1 MSEAMPEVVM
11 RFVMAV
17 YRETGVYPTEI
28 ALPFGAWVQVYNW
41 SKDICR
47 TEAAEGDRGG
57 AIVLAQGTKIRL
69 AAERHAEEK
78 T

>member
-11 RFVMAV
+11 RFIEAV

-28 ALPFGAWVQVYNW
+28 ALPFGAWVQVYNFA
-41 SKDICR
+41 KNICR
-47 TEAAEGDRGG
+47 TEAAEGDTGG

-69 AAERHAEEK
+69 ATERHGEEK